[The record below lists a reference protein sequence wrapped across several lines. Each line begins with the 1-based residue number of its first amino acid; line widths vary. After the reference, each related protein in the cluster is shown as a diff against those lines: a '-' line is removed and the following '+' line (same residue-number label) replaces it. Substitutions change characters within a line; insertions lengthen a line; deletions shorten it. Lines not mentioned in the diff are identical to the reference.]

1 MLALFKRAR
10 SEYPR
15 QFWLVFWG
23 MLISSVGGSMIWP
36 FLMVYVSERLH
47 LPMTATASLM
57 TLSSI
62 SGLIASFIAGPIVD
76 RLGRKWVMVISLV
89 MNAAGYAFMSN
100 ADTLLVFAV
109 LMVVNGVF
117 NPLYR
122 IGVDAMVA
130 DMIPHEKRPDAY
142 SLTRMANNI
151 GVAVGPAVGGFMA
164 AISYGIAFYIA
175 AAGLLVY
182 GALILFF
189 AVETMPAHSAAQRE
203 RHRTERFGGYG
214 AILRDK
220 PFMGFVVSFT
230 FVTMAA
236 ATVWILLAVYTKQN
250 FGIPESQ
257 YGFIPT
263 TNALM
268 VIFFQFAVTL
278 VTKRFSP
285 LPVIALGALFYTF
298 ATAGIVLGQG
308 FWGFWLCMVI
318 LTVGELIL
326 MPTASTYVA
335 GLAPAD
341 KRGRYMGLFGLTWN
355 VSMGI
360 GPLIGGILSDNLGP
374 VSIWYGAAA
383 FGALSVLGFLL
394 LARRSR
400 RPALQ
405 PSLEPPVSAV

>member
-1 MLALFKRAR
+1 MLALIGRAR

-36 FLMVYVSERLH
+36 FLMVYVSGRLR
-47 LPMTATASLM
+47 LPMTAAASLM
-57 TLSSI
+57 TLSAI
-62 SGLIASFIAGPIVD
+62 SGLVASFIAGPIVD

-89 MNAAGYAFMSN
+89 MNAAGYAFMSH
-100 ADTLLVFAV
+100 ADTLLVFAI
-109 LMVVNGVF
+109 LMIVNGIF

-164 AISYGIAFYIA
+164 AISYSIAFYIA

-182 GALILFF
+182 GALITFF
-189 AVETMPAHSAAQRE
+189 AIETMPAHSE
-203 RHRTERFGGYG
+203 HHHTERLGGYG
-214 AILRDK
+214 AILRDT
-220 PFMGFVVSFT
+220 PFIGFVASFT

-236 ATVWILLAVYTKQN
+236 AMVWILLAVYTKQN
-250 FGIPESQ
+250 FGVPESQ

-285 LPVIALGALFYTF
+285 LPMIALGAFFYTV

-318 LTVGELIL
+318 LTVGEMI
-326 MPTASTYVA
+326 MQPTASTYVA

-360 GPLIGGILSDNLGP
+360 GPLFGGILSDNLGP
-374 VSIWYGAAA
+374 VAIWYGGAV
-383 FGALSVLGFLL
+383 FGAISVLGFLL
-394 LARRSR
+394 LAWRGR